1 MSASLVFVKLLTPLV
16 RPFTQIVEKGQVL
29 PTLIGTSLGIT
40 IGALTGGYFIE
51 LGGII
56 GAIVLGLIAAVI
68 TAWFFPEPVPPPR
81 PDGWMGQIQ
90 HIAPWQ
96 DEFTRFLTVVFD
108 NAIFMSRDDDI
119 DWDEVIQKLEAGW
132 SPPITIRGETNIIPM
147 DTIRDVATIADGS
160 VIRISFDY
168 LGKLKTRNAPVDS
181 THTAEFLREIITR
194 RVSITSANAGIAPNT
209 TRKRRRPTVDASAAS
224 PASLEKTSDAD
235 PPLMSRE
242 EAFFRNLDRKS
253 EAKALQQSHSAT
265 KTWSVV
271 IGIAG
276 IALAFIVHLSK
287 QPSRKPAPPNIRPE
301 QMQQIGNLFARLES
315 KSFVNP
321 MQVSERPGKGSA
333 SLNEARTLLRD
344 AKYAQA
350 LDKLDPLVSKDPN
363 NFDGRI
369 LRAITYVKL
378 HRFENAIE
386 DATAA
391 QVLYPVSP
399 WPLYIRAEANAAR
412 PDDDSADRDYR
423 AAFEKWSAILEAPIG
438 SNVFAV
444 GDAAKQMLDCI
455 RRLESRGKLD
465 ESQVMAE
472 TLVPQIERRLQN
484 DPGSLELALALA
496 RALISEARIHQAQN
510 RKPESADRLR
520 RAKVTLN
527 SILEQAPN
535 MHEASELLESIHAV
549 DAGNS

>member
-1 MSASLVFVKLLTPLV
+1 MSPSLMFIKLLAPLV

-51 LGGII
+51 LGGVI
-56 GAIVLGLIAAVI
+56 GAIVLGIFAAVLF
-68 TAWFFPEPVPPPR
+68 AWFFPEPVPPPR
-81 PDGWMGQIQ
+81 PDGWMGRIQ

-132 SPPITIRGETNIIPM
+132 SPPITIRGATNIIPM
-147 DTIRDVATIADGS
+147 DTILDVSTILDRTI
-160 VIRISFDY
+160 IRISFDY
-168 LGKLKTRNAPVDS
+168 LGKTKIRTARVDS
-181 THTAEFLREIITR
+181 THTAEFLLGIITR

-224 PASLEKTSDAD
+224 PASLEKTADAD

-253 EAKALQQSHSAT
+253 EAKALPESHSAT

-276 IALAFIVHLSK
+276 TVLAFAIHLAK
-287 QPSRKPAPPNIRPE
+287 QPSREPEPPKLRPE
-301 QMQQIGNLFARLES
+301 QIQQIGNLFARLES

-321 MQVSERPGKGSA
+321 LEVRERPGKDSA
-333 SLNEARTLLRD
+333 SLNDARTLLRD

-350 LDKLDPLVSKDPN
+350 LAKMDQLVSKDPN
-363 NFDGRI
+363 SFDSRI
-369 LRAITYVKL
+369 LRAITYVKMGQ
-378 HRFENAIE
+378 FDNAID

-391 QVLYPVSP
+391 QILYPVSP

-412 PDDDSADRDYR
+412 HDDDSADRDYR
-423 AAFEKWSAILEAPIG
+423 ATFEKWSAILVAPIG

-444 GDAAKQMLDCI
+444 GDAVKQMLDCI

-484 DPGSLELALALA
+484 DPGSIEMALALA
-496 RALISEARIHQAQN
+496 QALIAEARLLQAQS
-510 RKPESADRLR
+510 RKPESADRLH

-535 MHEASELLESIHAV
+535 MHEASELLQSIHAV